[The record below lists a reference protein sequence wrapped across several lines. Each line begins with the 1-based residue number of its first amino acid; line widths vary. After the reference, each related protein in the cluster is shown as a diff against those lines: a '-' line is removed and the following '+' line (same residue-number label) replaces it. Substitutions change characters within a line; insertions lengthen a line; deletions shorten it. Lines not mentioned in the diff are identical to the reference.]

1 MEFTVTPLSDVMAAA
16 IDGLDLRTPLGAD
29 TVAAVNQVF
38 LDHCAVCFRG
48 QSLVIGEFVAAAKQF
63 GTPKQ
68 HLYRAYRLEG
78 FPEVSIVS
86 NEDKDTHGSGKT
98 YNRAAH
104 FHSDEIYKE
113 VPCKATMLYADLVP
127 SEGGETRFINLRLA
141 YETLPEKTKS
151 RIEGLKGLFRHQHSA
166 FKNPGDDPT
175 LVLPKLSEEEAK
187 EVPDVVHPIVRTHPE
202 NGSKALFITNTR
214 TEYIVDME
222 RGESDALLQSLY
234 EHLYAERFQYHHHW
248 RPGDLMMWDNRCLLH
263 AATPNVP
270 AGEKRRLFR
279 TILEGTRPV

>member
-1 MEFTVTPLSDVMAAA
+1 MDFKVTPLSDVMAAA
-16 IDGLDLRTPLGAD
+16 IEGIDLRNSLDAETAD
-29 TVAAVNQVF
+29 AVNRVF

-48 QSLVIGEFVAAAKQF
+48 QNLEIGDFLTAAKQF

-68 HLYRAYRLEG
+68 HLYRAYRLDD

-113 VPCKATMLYADLVP
+113 VPCKATLLYADLVP

-141 YETLPEKTKS
+141 YDTLPEETKR
-151 RIEGLKGLFRHQHSA
+151 RIDGLKGLFRHQHSA
-166 FKNPGDDPT
+166 FKDPGGDPT
-175 LVLPKLSEEEAK
+175 LVLPKLSPEEAK
-187 EVPDVVHPIVRTHPE
+187 EVPDVIHPIVRTHPE
-202 NGSKALFITNTR
+202 NATLALFITNTR
-214 TEYIVDME
+214 TEYIVGMD
-222 RGESDALLQSLY
+222 RAESDALLQTLY
-234 EHLYAERFQYHHHW
+234 DHLYSDRFQYHHHW
-248 RPGDLMMWDNRCLLH
+248 QEGDLMMWDNRCLLH

-270 AGEKRRLFR
+270 AGEKRRLYR